1 MLVIAVVISVI
12 AAAMVSCCSSLRT
25 RSIIVGSLGVLGG
38 IGSFILGILQIG
50 GATWINIVVAAIYFI
65 GYGSVLLGSYKYH
78 RTTFLV
84 GLVATASL
92 LVLQVILV
100 LYFLLEG
107 MGMANCVDKNSKTA
121 KCNNDDHDDEI
132 LVTAGGYAILTGI
145 HTYFFLCN
153 FSFYK
158 TLIGSDFKP
167 LVEEDFQ

>member
-50 GATWINIVVAAIYFI
+50 GATNIVVAAIYFI
-65 GYGSVLLGSYKYH
+65 GYGSVLLGSFKYY

-84 GLVATASL
+84 GLFATASL

-100 LYFLLEG
+100 LYFLLQR
-107 MGMANCVDKNSKTA
+107 MGMANCVDEDSKTA
-121 KCNNDDHDDEI
+121 KCNNNDHDDEI
-132 LVTAGGYAILTGI
+132 LVVAGGYAISTGI

-153 FSFYK
+153 YSFYK

>member
-1 MLVIAVVISVI
+1 MGL
-12 AAAMVSCCSSLRT
+12 
-25 RSIIVGSLGVLGG
+25 LGLLGG
-38 IGSFILGILQIG
+38 IGSFILGVLHIG
-50 GATWINIVVAAIYFI
+50 GAAWINIVVAVIYFI
-65 GYGSVLLGSYKYH
+65 GYGSVLLGSFKYH
-78 RTTFLV
+78 RTTFLI
-84 GLVATASL
+84 GLAATASL

-107 MGMANCVDKNSKTA
+107 MGMANCVDKDSTTA
-121 KCNNDDHDDEI
+121 KCNNDEHDDDI
-132 LVTAGGYAILTGI
+132 LVVAGGYAISTGM

>member
-1 MLVIAVVISVI
+1 M
-12 AAAMVSCCSSLRT
+12 
-25 RSIIVGSLGVLGG
+25 GSLGVLGG
-38 IGSFILGILQIG
+38 IGSFILGILHIG

-65 GYGSVLLGSYKYH
+65 GYGAVLLGSFKYY

-84 GLVATASL
+84 GLFATASL

-100 LYFLLEG
+100 LYFLLQG
-107 MGMANCVDKNSKTA
+107 MGMANCADKDSNTA
-121 KCNNDDHDDEI
+121 KCNNNDHDDEI
-132 LVTAGGYAILTGI
+132 LVIAGGYAISTGI

>member
-1 MLVIAVVISVI
+1 M
-12 AAAMVSCCSSLRT
+12 
-25 RSIIVGSLGVLGG
+25 GSLGVLGG
-38 IGSFILGILQIG
+38 IGSFILGVLQIG

-65 GYGSVLLGSYKYH
+65 GYGSILLGSFKYH
-78 RTTFLV
+78 RTTFLI

-132 LVTAGGYAILTGI
+132 LVIAGGYAILTGI

>member
-1 MLVIAVVISVI
+1 M
-12 AAAMVSCCSSLRT
+12 
-25 RSIIVGSLGVLGG
+25 GSLGVLGG
-38 IGSFILGILQIG
+38 IGSFILGILHIG

-65 GYGSVLLGSYKYH
+65 GYGAVLLGSFKYY

-84 GLVATASL
+84 GLFATASL

-100 LYFLLEG
+100 LYFLLQG
-107 MGMANCVDKNSKTA
+107 MGMANCVDKDSNTTM
-121 KCNNDDHDDEI
+121 CNNNDYDDEI
-132 LVTAGGYAILTGI
+132 LVVAGGYAISTGI

-153 FSFYK
+153 YSFYK

>member
-1 MLVIAVVISVI
+1 M
-12 AAAMVSCCSSLRT
+12 
-25 RSIIVGSLGVLGG
+25 GSLGVLGG

-65 GYGSVLLGSYKYH
+65 GYGSILLGSFKYH

-84 GLVATASL
+84 GLFATASL

-100 LYFLLEG
+100 LYFLLQG
-107 MGMANCVDKNSKTA
+107 MGMANCVDKDSNTA
-121 KCNNDDHDDEI
+121 KCNNNDHDDEI
-132 LVTAGGYAILTGI
+132 LVIAGGYAISTGI

-167 LVEEDFQ
+167 LAEEDIQ

>member
-1 MLVIAVVISVI
+1 M
-12 AAAMVSCCSSLRT
+12 
-25 RSIIVGSLGVLGG
+25 GSLGVLGG
-38 IGSFILGILQIG
+38 LGSFILGILQIG

-65 GYGSVLLGSYKYH
+65 GYGSILLGSFKYH

-84 GLVATASL
+84 GLFATASL
-92 LVLQVILV
+92 LVLQVILL
-100 LYFLLEG
+100 LYFLLQG
-107 MGMANCVDKNSKTA
+107 MGMANCVDKDSNTA
-121 KCNNDDHDDEI
+121 KCNNNDHDDEI
-132 LVTAGGYAILTGI
+132 LVIAGGYAISTRI